1 MCLSRGPLNWEI
13 KPRNFAESLHCL
25 SAAARLTTLSLGDG
39 GLETASEVGSSAPG
53 DLETWTNVDC
63 DVGGKEIPQSCFRG
77 KRLTNFNFFF
87 LYFFLLLGAFAKL
100 MAEREWRPDE
110 DSLWLP
116 APDWVSER
124 RKIAI

>member
-53 DLETWTNVDC
+53 DLETWWTNVEDGR
-63 DVGGKEIPQSCFRG
+63 VGERNSPELFSRKAAYVTYTGFVPPSSGSICEIDGGARVEAGRG
-77 KRLTNFNFFF
+77 LFVGTSFHCLFT
-87 LYFFLLLGAFAKL
+87 
-100 MAEREWRPDE
+100 
-110 DSLWLP
+110 
-116 APDWVSER
+116 
-124 RKIAI
+124 